1 MTTTAQHRA
10 IIEALGLLPDDLRAL
25 AQLLENTG
33 STVLV
38 RHIAEAE
45 IAALPDNHRYAPSLR
60 RLVAWAGDT
69 EASRVSAEDI
79 ATWVR
84 RAGEEALQNANA
96 RHGVGA
102 SEAFVLAT
110 RAAYA
115 RAIAAGDLRDNPAA
129 DVELPARP
137 ASQRSALSCEQLR
150 QAHLCLLA
158 RSRDA
163 ELDDLVYQLLRE
175 TACRRG
181 GVIGLSVPNLTP
193 SAGTV
198 RLVEK
203 YGKDRWQPVSA
214 HLMERLL
221 THHAARSCSSDCTRV
236 MHRADGG
243 HLNKKWFEGFG
254 RRIQHLPWANE
265 LGVTAH
271 WLRHTTLTDIERL
284 AGIRIAG
291 AYAGHA
297 DSGFG
302 VTGRYT
308 KVAIDELRMAHA
320 RLFFDDP
327 ADAANA
333 PTQPQLFRRVLPM
346 ATNPIEFAAA

>member
-1 MTTTAQHRA
+1 MTTTAQQRA
-10 IIEALGLLPDDLRAL
+10 IIEALGLSPDDLRSL
-25 AQLLENTG
+25 AQLIEHTA

-38 RHIAEAE
+38 RDIAEAK
-45 IAALPDNHRYAPSLR
+45 IAALPDNHRYIPSLR
-60 RLVAWAGDT
+60 RLIEWAGDT
-69 EASRVSAEDI
+69 AASKVTAADITAWASR
-79 ATWVR
+79 
-84 RAGEEALQNANA
+84 AGHEALQRANA

-102 SEAFVLAT
+102 SEAFVLAA
-110 RAAYA
+110 RAAYTGA
-115 RAIAAGDLRDNPAA
+115 LADGDLRDNPAA

-137 ASQRSALSCEQLR
+137 ASQRTALSCEQLR

-158 RSRDA
+158 HSRDPD
-163 ELDDLVYQLLRE
+163 LDDLVYQLLRE

-181 GVIGLSVPNLTP
+181 GVIGLAVPNLAA
-193 SAGTV
+193 SSRTV
-198 RLVEK
+198 RVIEK

-214 HLMERLL
+214 HLVDRLL
-221 THHAARSCSSDCTRV
+221 GHHAERGCGASCTLV
-236 MHRADGG
+236 LHRTDGG
-243 HLNKKWFEGFG
+243 HLNNKWFESFG
-254 RRIQHLPWANE
+254 RRVQHLSWAAE

-284 AGIRIAG
+284 AGVRIAG

-297 DSGFG
+297 DNSFG

-308 KVAIDELRMAHA
+308 KVALDELRLAHA

-333 PTQPQLFRRVLPM
+333 PVRPLLFRRVIPM
-346 ATNPIEFAAA
+346 ATSPIAFAAA